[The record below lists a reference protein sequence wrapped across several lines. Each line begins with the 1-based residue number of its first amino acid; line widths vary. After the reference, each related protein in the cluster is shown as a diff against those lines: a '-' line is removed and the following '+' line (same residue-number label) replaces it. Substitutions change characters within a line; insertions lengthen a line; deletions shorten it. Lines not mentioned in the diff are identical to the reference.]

1 MSEIYDAPE
10 SPRITRAVQWLLA
23 LNIGVYFLQLTL
35 FGSDAVYS
43 ALALDPVRFPTAWW
57 TVGTYMF
64 VHAWLAHLAF
74 NMLTLWMFGPRLEQE
89 WGTRSFVQFYLWCGL
104 GGAIAHLVFAQHSAV
119 IGASG
124 AISGVL
130 VAYALRWPDEEV
142 YLFGVIPMK
151 SRWLV
156 AALLAMNIIFAL
168 SPSSRIDW
176 TAHVGGMAF
185 GWIFLKLYSVGGIN
199 RVRGWVSSIP
209 DESEDMPRAVPR
221 NRAPMRD
228 RGAGGGGG
236 VGGGGS
242 VDEVVARSNAIVLRE
257 SKSLQ
262 HVPKQETPKEYAA
275 RVNRVLDKISQQGIG
290 SLTRE
295 ERRLLEDMSRKLRD
309 Q

>member
-1 MSEIYDAPE
+1 MSEMYDAPQ
-10 SPRITRAVQWLLA
+10 SPRMTRAVQWLLA
-23 LNIGVYFLQLTL
+23 LNIGIYFLQLTL

-43 ALALDPVRFPTAWW
+43 ALALDPARFPAAWW
-57 TVGTYMF
+57 TLVTYMF

-74 NMLTLWMFGPRLEQE
+74 NMFTLWMFGPRLEQE
-89 WGTRSFVQFYLWCGL
+89 WGTRSFVQFYIWCGI
-104 GGAIAHLVFAQHSAV
+104 GGAIAHLVFARHSSV

-156 AALLAMNIIFAL
+156 AALLGMNIIFAL

-185 GWIFLKLYSVGGIN
+185 GWIFLKLYAVGGIN
-199 RVRGWVSSIP
+199 RVRGWVSAVP

-228 RGAGGGGG
+228 RG
-236 VGGGGS
+236 GS
-242 VDEVVARSNAIVLRE
+242 VDEVVARSNAVVLRQ
-257 SKSLQ
+257 SKPLQ

-275 RVNRVLDKISQQGIG
+275 RVNRVLDKISQQGID
-290 SLTRE
+290 SLTRD
-295 ERRLLEDMSRKLRD
+295 ERRLLEEMSRKLRETD
-309 Q
+309 

>member
-1 MSEIYDAPE
+1 MSELYETPD
-10 SPRITRAVQWLLA
+10 SPRVTRAVQWLLA

-43 ALALDPVRFPTAWW
+43 ALALDPARFPTDWW
-57 TVGTYMF
+57 TVVTYMF

-74 NMLTLWMFGPRLEQE
+74 NMFTLWMFGPRLEQE
-89 WGTRSFVQFYLWCGL
+89 WGTRTFVRFYLWSGL
-104 GGAIAHLVFAQHSAV
+104 GGAIAHLLFAQHTSV

-142 YLFGVIPMK
+142 YLFGVIPMR

-156 AALLAMNIIFAL
+156 VALLAMNIIFAL

-199 RVRGWVSSIP
+199 RVRGWVSAVP
-209 DESEDMPRAVPR
+209 DDSEDMPRAVPR
-221 NRAPMRD
+221 NRSPMRD
-228 RGAGGGGG
+228 RAGG
-236 VGGGGS
+236 
-242 VDEVVARSNAIVLRE
+242 VDEVIARSNAIVLRE
-257 SKSLQ
+257 SKPIQ
-262 HVPKQETPKEYAA
+262 HVPKQESPKEYAA
-275 RVNRVLDKISQQGIG
+275 KVNRVLDKISQHGIE
-290 SLTRE
+290 SLTRD
-295 ERRLLEDMSRKLRD
+295 ERRLLEEMSRRLRD
-309 Q
+309 QEED

>member
-1 MSEIYDAPE
+1 MSELYEPPQ
-10 SPRITRAVQWLLA
+10 SPRMTRAVQWILA

-43 ALALDPVRFPTAWW
+43 ALALDPARFPSALW

-74 NMLTLWMFGPRLEQE
+74 NMFTLWMFGPRLEQE

-104 GGAIAHLVFAQHSAV
+104 GGAIAHLALAQHSAV

-156 AALLAMNIIFAL
+156 AALLAMNVIFAL

-185 GWIFLKLYSVGGIN
+185 GWIFLKVYAVGGLT
-199 RVRGWVSSIP
+199 RVRGWVSSVP

-221 NRAPMRD
+221 NRGPMRE
-228 RGAGGGGG
+228 RGGN
-236 VGGGGS
+236 
-242 VDEVVARSNAIVLRE
+242 VDEVVERSNAVVLRE
-257 SKSLQ
+257 RKPLQ
-262 HVPKQETPKEYAA
+262 HIPKQETPKEYAA
-275 RVNRVLDKISQQGIG
+275 RVNQLLDKISQHGIG
-290 SLTRE
+290 SLSRE
-295 ERRLLEDMSRKLRD
+295 ERRILEEMSRKLRD

>member
-1 MSEIYDAPE
+1 MSELYEPPQ
-10 SPRITRAVQWLLA
+10 SPRMTRAVQWILA

-43 ALALDPVRFPTAWW
+43 ALALDPARFPSAWW

-74 NMLTLWMFGPRLEQE
+74 NMFTLWMFGPRLEQE

-104 GGAIAHLVFAQHSAV
+104 GGAIAHLALAQHSAV

-156 AALLAMNIIFAL
+156 AALLAMNVIFAL

-185 GWIFLKLYSVGGIN
+185 GWIFLKVYAVGGLT
-199 RVRGWVSSIP
+199 RVKGWVSSVP

-221 NRAPMRD
+221 NRGPMRE
-228 RGAGGGGG
+228 R
-236 VGGGGS
+236 GGS
-242 VDEVVARSNAIVLRE
+242 VDEVVERSNAVVLRE
-257 SKSLQ
+257 RKPLQ
-262 HVPKQETPKEYAA
+262 HIPKQETAKEYAA
-275 RVNRVLDKISQQGIG
+275 KVNQLLDKISQHGIG
-290 SLTRE
+290 SLSRE
-295 ERRLLEDMSRKLRD
+295 ERRILEEMSRKLRD